1 MKMKNIIKSITLL
14 LVLLAVT
21 SVGYSQDE
29 NKINIVGKLKSLT
42 KKGDYTIL
50 EVRLNNEDEFRT
62 IEGGSSSLARLAVF
76 TGNNEGAEVLSK
88 GFDGINSIVAILN
101 DLKANGWILNDVYSI
116 KGESLIVTHYIL
128 ERKK

>member
-1 MKMKNIIKSITLL
+1 MKNIIKSITLL